1 MKQLCDFNIT
11 FLHFYI
17 TSFLFTVEQI
27 KMERISNGLFI
38 DPRRMCLSMIELLL
52 CNIYVQVNDSFFQ

>member
-1 MKQLCDFNIT
+1 MKQLCDLNIT

-27 KMERISNGLFI
+27 KMERITNFFFY
-38 DPRRMCLSMIELLL
+38 LSKKDASVYDWI
-52 CNIYVQVNDSFFQ
+52 IKYKWVSYGVIFQ

>member
-27 KMERISNGLFI
+27 KMERITNFL
-38 DPRRMCLSMIELLL
+38 LSIL
-52 CNIYVQVNDSFFQ
+52 

>member
-1 MKQLCDFNIT
+1 MKQLCDLNIT

-27 KMERISNGLFI
+27 KMERITIFFI
-38 DPRRMCLSMIELLL
+38 DLTRRRLSKIGL
-52 CNIYVQVNDSFFQ
+52 

>member
-1 MKQLCDFNIT
+1 MKQLCDLNIT

-27 KMERISNGLFI
+27 KMERINKLFF
-38 DPRRMCLSMIELLL
+38 LSQEDVAVYDWILQY
-52 CNIYVQVNDSFFQ
+52 CNMSVHM